1 MAVATDP
8 NPRIP
13 FFLRFVTWVECVVVF
28 AAAAVSFLS
37 PPLFNQLWAWAPPA
51 FNARYVGAVYFAALV
66 PLLIMAIVGRWAP
79 GRIVLWMI
87 FSFTTSIMIVMLF
100 HYGEFEWGRWAT
112 WGFWFL
118 YIFLPINSAYFLYR
132 LRGWPASLTR
142 PLSSAWSGLLTV
154 VAVLLGL
161 YGLALL
167 AVPETAT
174 SFWPWGVDAFHGRIY
189 AATFVTPAVG
199 AWLIRQ
205 RGARWDYITLG
216 LTMATLGFFS
226 IAGTVLTSATVP
238 PERQV
243 IYAAAGTIAFMLMN
257 LVVLTAGAGIALRGG
272 RAQES

>member
-8 NPRIP
+8 NPRLP
-13 FFLRFVTWVECVVVF
+13 TFLRLVTWVECAVVF
-28 AAAAVSFLS
+28 AAAAVSLIS
-37 PPLFNQLWAWAPPA
+37 PALFNRLWAWAPPP

-66 PLLIMAIVGRWAP
+66 PLLIMAVVGRWAP

-87 FSFTTSIMIVMLF
+87 FTFTTSIMIVMFF

-112 WGFWFL
+112 WAFWFL
-118 YIFLPINSAYFLYR
+118 YLFLPITSAYFLYR
-132 LRGWPASLTR
+132 LRGWPPSLTR
-142 PLSSAWSGLLTV
+142 QLSSQWSGLLTV
-154 VAVLLGL
+154 AAVLLGL

-167 AVPETAT
+167 AVPEVAT
-174 SFWPWGVDAFHGRIY
+174 SFWPWSVDAFHGRIY

-199 AWLIRQ
+199 AWLIRR

-216 LTMATLGFFS
+216 LTLATLGFFA
-226 IAGTVLTSATVP
+226 IVGTVWTSATVP

-257 LVVLTAGAGIALRGG
+257 LAVLTAGAAIALRGG
-272 RAQES
+272 RAQEG